1 VLDGLALFLPQLSGT
16 RARVLRYAH
25 YFNDAGIA
33 GGVLIF
39 SGLMGAGIT
48 AGLLDT

>member
-16 RARVLRYAH
+16 RARVLRYG
-25 YFNDAGIA
+25 YDNDEAGIA

-39 SGLMGAGIT
+39 SGLIGAGIT